1 MREDRA
7 FALDRAIDAGDAD
20 TARALLA
27 DEPRLTGTAIP
38 VERDWGEEVWL
49 ALHRA
54 ADTGQ
59 AELVAL
65 LLEAGASVD
74 ARTRFRTPMHAR
86 RTPLMLASAAGHEAV
101 VRLLLERGADASLLD
116 ADHRSA
122 LSLAAR
128 AGHLAVVRRLI
139 EAGAPLDPVDDQQ
152 RTPLHAA
159 IAAGHPEAAMALID
173 AGADVDHRC
182 PKEPSAATPLARCA
196 AKGEAMDA
204 VAQRLTEAGA
214 DAAQQ

>member
-7 FALDRAIDAGDAD
+7 FALDRAIDAADAD

-54 ADTGQ
+54 ADTGR

-86 RTPLMLASAAGHEAV
+86 QTPLMLASAAGHEAV

-159 IAAGHPEAAMALID
+159 IAAGHPEAALALID
-173 AGADVDHRC
+173 AGADVTTAARRSRRR
-182 PKEPSAATPLARCA
+182 PPPWRGAGRRARRWTRWPSA
-196 AKGEAMDA
+196 
-204 VAQRLTEAGA
+204 
-214 DAAQQ
+214 